1 MIRASALHLV
11 IVIALVIALL
21 CSALVAVAYFFR
33 QQALLTERYQ
43 ILRTNA
49 ASGMNILLNTND
61 STFAAGKV
69 IDLFG
74 EQTDSVY
81 LKKIPWGAYDV
92 GVSRSTIQKDSVY
105 RIFSIANLLDSTKW
119 SVLYLIDEDRPLSVS
134 GRTAIV
140 GNPFLPKAGVKPAF
154 VENLGYEGNEKMVEG
169 RTQVSSKTLPVMNAQ
184 RLSYLNAV
192 FSAMSTKKNV
202 VPQGDSISNSFF
214 LPTRFLNMGKQATLE
229 HISLSGNVIVF
240 ADTTLTIGG
249 SVRLNNVLVFARSIV
264 VQKGFEGCAQLF
276 ARDSLVIKPH
286 CRLFYPS
293 VVGVLRLKAPKVKS
307 VLRLNVGEGSRVAGT
322 LFTYDQSADRNL
334 QPVIELDKGS
344 TISGYIYSM
353 GILSLKDGVSV
364 QGGVATSRFGYQSN
378 ATRYENYLINVRLD
392 ETALSRDYL
401 STGLMP
407 VAGKQQQ
414 LLQWLERN

>member
-1 MIRASALHLV
+1 
-11 IVIALVIALL
+11 
-21 CSALVAVAYFFR
+21 
-33 QQALLTERYQ
+33 
-43 ILRTNA
+43 
-49 ASGMNILLNTND
+49 
-61 STFAAGKV
+61 
-69 IDLFG
+69 
-74 EQTDSVY
+74 
-81 LKKIPWGAYDV
+81 
-92 GVSRSTIQKDSVY
+92 
-105 RIFSIANLLDSTKW
+105 
-119 SVLYLIDEDRPLSVS
+119 
-134 GRTAIV
+134 
-140 GNPFLPKAGVKPAF
+140 
-154 VENLGYEGNEKMVEG
+154 
-169 RTQVSSKTLPVMNAQ
+169 MNAQ